1 MTSHAVLSPEDLRIF
16 LRVAELASFTEAA
29 QRLGLPRATV
39 STAVRRLEE
48 RLGTRLLQRT
58 TRRVQTTDDGRAFV
72 ERCQDV
78 LADLDEL
85 RTLFQHQPQ
94 ALTGR
99 LRVDMPLAMARELV
113 LPRLPEF
120 LEQHPGL
127 TVEIGS
133 SDRRVDPV
141 REGYDAVIRVGAVVA
156 EQLVARP
163 LGRFV
168 MVNVASP
175 GYVARHGEPRSLD
188 ELASHRLVHYQ
199 PNLGDRPVG
208 FEYLGAD
215 GTTHGVEMAGV
226 VTVNTTDAYV
236 AACEAGL
243 GIIQIPEAS
252 AREGV
257 AAGRLVTLLPGFV
270 PPPMPIT
277 LLLPHR
283 RHLPRRVR
291 AFADWVLALF
301 EAQR

>member
-1 MTSHAVLSPEDLRIF
+1 MSPEDLRIV
-16 LRVAELASFTEAA
+16 LRVAELGSFTEAA

-48 RLGTRLLQRT
+48 RLGARLLQRT
-58 TRRVQTTDDGRAFV
+58 TRRVSLTDDGRLFV

-85 RTLFQHQPQ
+85 RTMFQQQPQ

-99 LRVDMPLAMARELV
+99 LRVDMPLAMARALV

-120 LEQHPGL
+120 LSLHPGL
-127 TVEIGS
+127 AVEIGAA
-133 SDRRVDPV
+133 DRRVDPV

-156 EQLVARP
+156 EQLVGRP
-163 LGRFV
+163 LGAYT

-175 GYVARHGEPRSLD
+175 AYLARHGEPRSVD
-188 ELASHRLVHYQ
+188 DLAAHRLVHYQ
-199 PNLGDRPVG
+199 PNLGDRPAG
-208 FEYLGAD
+208 FEYLDAD
-215 GTTHGVEMAGV
+215 GTLRSVAMTGT
-226 VTVNTTDAYV
+226 VTVNATDAYL

-252 AREGV
+252 ARAGLQ
-257 AAGRLVTLLPGFV
+257 AGRLATLLPAHV
-270 PPPMPIT
+270 PPPMPVT

-291 AFADWVLALF
+291 AFADWVATLF
-301 EAQR
+301 AAPLRG

>member
-1 MTSHAVLSPEDLRIF
+1 MSPEDLRIV
-16 LRVAELASFTEAA
+16 LRVAELGSFTEAA

-48 RLGTRLLQRT
+48 RLGARLLQRT
-58 TRRVQTTDDGRAFV
+58 TRRVSLTDDGRLFV

-85 RTLFQHQPQ
+85 RTMFQQQPQ

-99 LRVDMPLAMARELV
+99 LRVDMPLAMARALV

-120 LEQHPGL
+120 LALHPGL
-127 TVEIGS
+127 AVEIGAA
-133 SDRRVDPV
+133 DRRVDPV

-156 EQLVARP
+156 EQLVGRP
-163 LGRFV
+163 LGAYT

-175 GYVARHGEPRSLD
+175 GYVARHGEPRSVED
-188 ELASHRLVHYQ
+188 LAAHRLVHYQ
-199 PNLGDRPVG
+199 PNLGDRPAG
-208 FEYLGAD
+208 FEYLAAD
-215 GTTHGVEMAGV
+215 GSLRSVTMAGV
-226 VTVNTTDAYV
+226 VTVNATDAYL

-252 AREGV
+252 ARPGLE
-257 AAGRLVTLLPGFV
+257 AGRLVALLPAFV
-270 PPPMPIT
+270 PPPMPVT

-291 AFADWVLALF
+291 AFADWVATLF
-301 EAQR
+301 PAPR

>member
-1 MTSHAVLSPEDLRIF
+1 MSPEDLRIV
-16 LRVAELASFTEAA
+16 LRVAELGSFTEAA

-48 RLGTRLLQRT
+48 RLGARLLQRT
-58 TRRVQTTDDGRAFV
+58 TRRVGLTDDGRLFV

-85 RTLFQHQPQ
+85 RTMFQQQPQ

-99 LRVDMPLAMARELV
+99 LRVDMPLAMARSLV

-120 LEQHPGL
+120 LDRHPGL
-127 TVEIGS
+127 TVEIGAA
-133 SDRRVDPV
+133 DRRVDPV

-156 EQLVARP
+156 EQLVGRP
-163 LGRFV
+163 LGAYT

-175 GYVARHGEPRSLD
+175 GYLERHGEPRSVEDLP
-188 ELASHRLVHYQ
+188 AHRLVHYQ
-199 PNLGDRPVG
+199 PNLGDRPAG
-208 FEYLGAD
+208 FEYLDAG
-215 GTTHGVEMAGV
+215 GTLRSVAMAGV
-226 VTVNTTDAYV
+226 VTVNATDAYL

-252 AREGV
+252 ARAGV
-257 AAGRLVTLLPGFV
+257 AAGRLVTLLPELV
-270 PPPMPIT
+270 PPPMPVT

-291 AFADWVLALF
+291 AFADWVATLF
-301 EAQR
+301 AAPPPG